1 MPGSSTA
8 TQSPTLTTNP
18 IVVTTASG
26 AAASSQSIPPVTSA
40 STGLPSRGAASFSSA
55 TVCTGQTTTYA
66 SGTVPLSGIPAIT
79 QTTATQNPVVM
90 STSTGSYPSSS
101 SGTTASV

>member
-40 STGLPSRGAASFSSA
+40 STGLPSGGAASVSSA
-55 TVCTGQTTTYA
+55 TVCTGQTTTYV
-66 SGTVPLSGIPAIT
+66 SGAVPLSGIPAVT
-79 QTTATQNPVVM
+79 QTTASQIPVVM
-90 STSTGSYPSSS
+90 SIQPSTYPSPS
-101 SGTTASV
+101 SGIT